1 MFAWKLPMSYNT
13 FMKFFFSFLVSIIF
27 FISLS
32 LPAQAQLS
40 GGTIDNTMEALL
52 KNLSTELVSPNV
64 KGIVNPGNPGSAE
77 KTTIGEIDP
86 DADGQGAVHSM
97 SSTLA
102 LFVGTKPLSSNEYF
116 ANLLENIG
124 VPTSSPAYAQYSGIG
139 FDAFQPVLSIWKVFR
154 NVAYLLYVLIFIIIG
169 FMIMLRRK
177 IDPQTVISIQ
187 TALPRLVVTLLLIT
201 FSYAI
206 AGFIIDLMYVAIYI
220 PAHLLSLPNGVFTN
234 VDTVLNILLNN
245 NVFDIIMPNVLPG
258 GEQGPNMSEAPAQ
271 AIAQIIQSLVAYTL
285 HDVVEWGA
293 ERVVKLIVGIMMLF
307 SMFKLFLTLG
317 VGFFRIILAVVLAP
331 LQIMFNA
338 IPGSDSFGKWLR
350 GIVSDAAMFPAVAF
364 IFMIAAA
371 LMGPVKYTTI
381 TGKEVDFNRWGVRE
395 EIGYQS
401 GLGEDSG
408 WIPPFLLLRGKPA
421 GQTATSGAVNP
432 AIALVGF
439 FAIIIT
445 PQVATMTRD
454 FLKVD
459 QSKYGSA
466 IGQSVGPAFGILSS
480 PFRRMKAQGDAR
492 KQSDLQGRAI
502 ARHIGGP
509 ASNEGP

>member
-1 MFAWKLPMSYNT
+1 MRYL
-13 FMKFFFSFLVSIIF
+13 LIIIF
-27 FISLS
+27 LITFYLNSPLIVN
-32 LPAQAQLS
+32 AQMS
-40 GGTIDNTMEALL
+40 TGTIDNTMEALL
-52 KNLSTELVSPNV
+52 KNLSTELVGPEV
-64 KGIVNPGNPGSAE
+64 KGIVNPENPGSAE

-86 DADGQGAVHSM
+86 NATSQGAVHSM
-97 SSTLA
+97 SNTLA
-102 LFVGTKPLSSNEYF
+102 LFIGTKPVSSNEYL
-116 ANLLENIG
+116 ASLLDNIG
-124 VPTSSPAYAQYSGIG
+124 IPTSSPAYAQNSGIG

-154 NVAYLLYVLIFIIIG
+154 NVAYLLYVLIFIVIG

-187 TALPRLVVTLLLIT
+187 TALPRLVITLLLIT

-206 AGFIIDLMYVAIYI
+206 AGLVIDLMYVAIYV
-220 PAHLLSLPNGVFTN
+220 PAYLLSLPNGVFTN

-245 NVFDIIMPNVLPG
+245 NVFDIVMPNVLPG
-258 GEQGPNMSEAPAQ
+258 GEEGPNMSEAPAQ
-271 AIAQIIQSLVAYTL
+271 AIAQIIQSLVAFTL
-285 HDVVEWGA
+285 QDVVEWGA

-331 LQIMFNA
+331 LQIMLNA

-350 GIVSDAAMFPAVAF
+350 GLVSDAAMFPAVAF

-381 TGKEVDFNRWGVRE
+381 TGEEVDFNRWGVRE
-395 EIGYQS
+395 EVGYQS

-408 WIPPFLLLRGKPA
+408 WVPPFLLLRGKPT
-421 GQTATSGAVNP
+421 GQTAASGAVNP
-432 AIALVGF
+432 VIALVGF
-439 FAIIIT
+439 FAIIIS

-454 FLKVD
+454 FLKVE

-466 IGQSVGPAFGILSS
+466 IGQSAGPAFGFLSS
-480 PFRRMKAQGDAR
+480 PYRRLKAQGDAR
-492 KQSDLQGRAI
+492 KQSDIQGRAI